1 MYILNLKHVEKHTLL
16 LYLYFNLGGKKKKN
30 PMQVTFPEYEFL
42 YGICNDFLL
51 DI

>member
-1 MYILNLKHVEKHTLL
+1 M
-16 LYLYFNLGGKKKKN
+16 YLYFNLGGKKKT

-51 DI
+51 DIQD